1 MTRLRSLACALVCVA
16 TAAFA
21 QDTAAPAPQTP
32 PSLADQARK
41 LRKDHPPEVKMTD
54 EQTKELFASVDKILD
69 FASTDTGYA
78 KRSAI
83 KRQMVTPTDI
93 EQFTKDQLAK
103 AEYSQRFARAELTM
117 KKFGLLP
124 REFDLKD
131 FLVKANGKQVAGLYN
146 PENKTI
152 WLLNTVSLEHQEPI
166 LAHELTHA
174 LQDQNFDLKTWQQH
188 GEKDS
193 GNDEIA
199 TARHAIIEG
208 QAMVVYFDYA
218 LAPYGRSL
226 QSTPGIVAS
235 MEEPAVQAS
244 IDTEMLHNAP
254 MVLREAGAFPYR
266 DGLIFEA
273 EVLDKAGKQAAFAGI
288 FAHPPRNTHE
298 VFDPKAYLDH
308 EKLAPVA
315 IPDVHA
321 LLANQYEVY
330 DSGSFGELDVRS
342 LLRQFG
348 DHRTVNELAANW
360 QGGTYVAYKK
370 TQTSNPQP
378 TTADLALLY
387 VSHWK
392 NAQAAEKFA
401 RFYATSVAR
410 RYPGAAVQDVP
421 PCSAQPCPTGAALVS
436 TTEGPVIV
444 EAWPD
449 NTIIVSEGF
458 DSALAA
464 KLSSAIRTMPADQ
477 RASANQEQGAEVEEE
492 SELGLRLNSI
502 PAFREFQEQ
511 LGMDLIEHALTAA
524 RNQR

>member
-1 MTRLRSLACALVCVA
+1 
-16 TAAFA
+16 
-21 QDTAAPAPQTP
+21 
-32 PSLADQARK
+32 
-41 LRKDHPPEVKMTD
+41 MTD
-54 EQTKELFASVDKILD
+54 DQTKELFASVDKIFD

-83 KRQMVTPTDI
+83 KRQMVAPTDI

-193 GNDEIA
+193 GNDEMA
-199 TARHAIIEG
+199 TARHAIVEG

-226 QSTPGIVAS
+226 SSTPGIVAS

-273 EVLDKAGKQAAFAGI
+273 EVLEKAGKQAAFAGV

-308 EKLAPVA
+308 EKIAPVA
-315 IPDVHA
+315 IPDVHG
-321 LLANQYEVY
+321 LLADKYEVY

-348 DHRTVNELAANW
+348 DHRTAHELASNW
-360 QGGTYVAYKK
+360 EGGSYVAYKK
-370 TQTSNPQP
+370 TQSNPQP

-410 RYPGAAVQDVP
+410 RYPGAMVQDVP
-421 PCSAQPCPTGAALVS
+421 PCNASHCPTGAALVS
-436 TTEGPVIV
+436 TSEGPVIV

-449 NTIIVSEGF
+449 NSIIVSESF

-464 KLSSAIRTMPADQ
+464 KLSSAIRTAHGEERASERSVTGHSYSQVSAIERREPGAPSDQEELSLRLLAMPAFQ
-477 RASANQEQGAEVEEE
+477 A
-492 SELGLRLNSI
+492 
-502 PAFREFQEQ
+502 FQEQ
-511 LGMDLIEHALTAA
+511 VRNEFFAVIANELG
-524 RNQR
+524 RNVE

>member
-1 MTRLRSLACALVCVA
+1 V
-16 TAAFA
+16 
-21 QDTAAPAPQTP
+21 
-32 PSLADQARK
+32 SLADQARK
-41 LRKDHPPEVKMTD
+41 LRKERPAEVKMTD
-54 EQTKELFASVDKILD
+54 AEAKELFTSVDKIFD
-69 FASTDTGYA
+69 FASTDTGYP
-78 KRSAI
+78 KHTAI
-83 KRQMVTPTDI
+83 KRQVVGPADI
-93 EQFTKDQLAK
+93 EQFTKDALAK
-103 AEYSQRFARAELTM
+103 AEYSQRFARSELTM

-152 WLLNTVSLEHQEPI
+152 WLLNTVSLEHQGPI

-174 LQDQNFDLKTWQQH
+174 LQDQNFDLKTWQQP
-188 GEKDS
+188 GGKDETS
-193 GNDEIA
+193 SNDEPA
-199 TARHAIIEG
+199 TARRAIIEG

-226 QSTPGIVAS
+226 QNTPGIVAS

-254 MVLREAGAFPYR
+254 MVLREAGTFPYR
-266 DGLIFEA
+266 DGLIFEG
-273 EVLDKAGKQAAFAGI
+273 EVLKAGGKQAAFAGV
-288 FAHPPRNTHE
+288 FARPPRNTHE

-308 EKLAPVA
+308 EKITPVA
-315 IPDVHA
+315 IPDMRA

-330 DSGSFGELDVRS
+330 DKGSFGELDVRS

-348 DHRTVNELAANW
+348 DRRAANDLASSW
-360 QGGTYVAYKK
+360 QGGSYVAFKK

-378 TTADLALLY
+378 TTADLGLLY

-410 RYPGAAVQDVP
+410 RYPAATVQPVP
-421 PCSAQPCPTGAALVS
+421 ACTASPCPAGAALIS

-444 EAWPD
+444 EEWPD
-449 NTIIVSEGF
+449 NSVIVAESF

-464 KLSSAIRTMPADQ
+464 KLSSAIRTAPVDQ
-477 RASANQEQGAEVEEE
+477 RASILPTIDQELSVQLFAM
-492 SELGLRLNSI
+492 
-502 PAFREFQEQ
+502 PAFQAFQEQ
-511 LGMDLIEHALTAA
+511 IGRELLDRALQNLRKNNEPATLP
-524 RNQR
+524 Q